1 MILKG
6 LKCFFSIA
14 NYFFTLFCFGILM
27 GLVLACFAPS
37 APRKEEGK
45 FCLSILTEKF
55 CLTHER
61 IF

>member
-1 MILKG
+1 M
-6 LKCFFSIA
+6 FFWHCKL
-14 NYFFTLFCFGILM
+14 FFHTFLFWDFDGFSAL
-27 GLVLACFAPS
+27 FFFPS

-61 IF
+61 VF